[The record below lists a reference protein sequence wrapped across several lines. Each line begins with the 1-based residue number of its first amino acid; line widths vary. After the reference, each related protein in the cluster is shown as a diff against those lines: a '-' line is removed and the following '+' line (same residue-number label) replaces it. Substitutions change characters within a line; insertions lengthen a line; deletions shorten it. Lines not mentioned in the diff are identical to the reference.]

1 MFLTAA
7 LLILAGIVCLAGI
20 IVCLI
25 FTVVGFAN
33 KRNNRYGW
41 LAGLFISIFALI
53 FCVYTFVTKA
63 VNKVEELGNEFKDT
77 IEDSFQNLS
86 DSMMM
91 RNAQLMSN
99 AQIQHLKQL
108 YPDSSAVPD
117 QFYYYLGFD
126 TYYRLPL
133 RYPYAIHCYH
143 FKDNG
148 DLYNEQQVS
157 RFDVNDNG
165 EQFMDIDRINRI
177 AFDST
182 CLLID
187 QKVPVKDTY
196 THHYKL
202 LVFNNGKTEDISSE
216 KELFKAAKRLG
227 YKGPD
232 TLMTL
237 QSYSLLFE
245 E

>member
-1 MFLTAA
+1 MFATAA
-7 LLILAGIVCLAGI
+7 LLILAGFLCLASA

-25 FTVVGFAN
+25 FTVVSFAN
-33 KRNNRYGW
+33 KKPYRYGW
-41 LAGLFISIFALI
+41 LAGLLISIVALV
-53 FCVYTFVTKA
+53 FCVYTFATKA
-63 VNKVEELGNEFKDT
+63 VNKMEQLGNEFKDT

-91 RNAQLMSN
+91 HNAQLMNN
-99 AQIQHLKQL
+99 AQIQRLKQL
-108 YPDSSAVPD
+108 YPDSSTVPD

-148 DLYNEQQVS
+148 DLYNERHVS

-165 EQFMDIDRINRI
+165 EQFMDIDRIDRI
-177 AFDST
+177 AFDSI

-187 QKVPVKDTY
+187 QKVPLKDTY
-196 THHYKL
+196 THRYKL
-202 LVFNNGKTEDISSE
+202 LVFNTGKTEEITGE
-216 KELFKAAKRLG
+216 KELFKTARRLG

-232 TLMTL
+232 SLMTL